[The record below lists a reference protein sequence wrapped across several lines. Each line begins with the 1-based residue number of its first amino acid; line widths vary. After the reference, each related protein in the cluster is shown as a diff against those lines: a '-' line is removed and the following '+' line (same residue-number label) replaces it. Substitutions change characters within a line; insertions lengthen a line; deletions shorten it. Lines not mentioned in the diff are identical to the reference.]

1 VTLTGIGAS
10 IDARSFI
17 NCQGTVMKFLPKIV
31 LVLTAAASCAAG
43 AATALTP
50 QADQERRD
58 RNREEALAAY
68 HASPEGRSYGNASYH
83 DDSVTAKVKHAE
95 DDVVTKTKQAG
106 NTVAAKTDQATKPVR
121 DFTHRQ
127 LDKSREFEA
136 RQNQRYGKAPA
147 PEAHGDAA
155 K

>member
-1 VTLTGIGAS
+1 
-10 IDARSFI
+10 
-17 NCQGTVMKFLPKIV
+17 MKFLPKIV

-68 HASPEGRSYGNASYH
+68 HASPEGRSYSSNSGYR
-83 DDSVTAKVKHAE
+83 DDSVKGKVKHAE
-95 DDVVTKTKQAG
+95 DTVVTKTKEAG
-106 NTVAAKTDQATKPVR
+106 NTVAAKTNQATKPVR

-127 LDKSREFEA
+127 LNKSREFEA
-136 RQNQRYGKAPA
+136 RQNQQYGKAPA
-147 PEAHGDAA
+147 PKRTAMRPSSQAIRA
-155 K
+155 SAWAMVSLS

>member
-1 VTLTGIGAS
+1 
-10 IDARSFI
+10 
-17 NCQGTVMKFLPKIV
+17 MKFLPKIV

-43 AATALTP
+43 AATPLSP

-68 HASPEGRSYGNASYH
+68 HSSPQGRSYSSSASYNSNGSYR
-83 DDSVTAKVKHAE
+83 DDSVKGKVKHAE
-95 DDVVTKTKQAG
+95 DTVVTNTKQATNTVATKTK
-106 NTVAAKTDQATKPVR
+106 QATKPVR

-127 LDKSREFEA
+127 LNKARDFEA
-136 RQNQRYGKAPA
+136 RENARYGKAPA
-147 PEAHGDAA
+147 SADHGDAI